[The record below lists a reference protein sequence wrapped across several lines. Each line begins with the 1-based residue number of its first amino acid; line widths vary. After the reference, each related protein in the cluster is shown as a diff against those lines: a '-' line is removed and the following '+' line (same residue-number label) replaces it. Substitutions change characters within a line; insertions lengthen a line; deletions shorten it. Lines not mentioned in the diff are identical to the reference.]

1 VQYGQPQC
9 YYCGYQMYWQA
20 PPSSFTTKMKSVFQ
34 ILSQK
39 TPPVQYPIAVPP
51 PPYRQSSP
59 QDQTP
64 VQNPSFTQPTAP
76 DQPPAVIQLPG
87 PGQPPTIAQPPPPV
101 QRPSAIE
108 PDAPV
113 QRPSPILQPAPEK
126 PPSFAEASAPVQPTS
141 YPQSTGP
148 APEDKLKSI
157 IGVPFETPRTGRRQ
171 QQETPP
177 QELTPEQEIAGDA
190 SGGRLK
196 LKDTSTA
203 YLYWLCLGLHY
214 RYLENMSTQLI
225 FWFTL
230 GGLGLWWLFD
240 LVRIP
245 TMVRDYNINQ
255 RLNVVLKAE
264 ALNKP
269 APPKEIKM
277 HERNYQ
283 IKDKDTDKFKRPNQN
298 I

>member
-1 VQYGQPQC
+1 
-9 YYCGYQMYWQA
+9 MYWQVPA
-20 PPSSFTTKMKSVFQ
+20 SSFTTKMKSVFQ

-51 PPYRQSSP
+51 PPYQQPNP

-64 VQNPSFTQPTAP
+64 VQDPSLTRPPAP
-76 DQPPAVIQLPG
+76 DQSPTSAQPVSPV
-87 PGQPPTIAQPPPPV
+87 QPPSAV
-101 QRPSAIE
+101 RPA
-108 PDAPV
+108 APV
-113 QRPSPILQPAPEK
+113 QRPSPILQPAPDK
-126 PPSFAEASAPVQPTS
+126 PPSFEEAPAHVQPTS
-141 YPQSTGP
+141 YPQSAGP

-157 IGVPFETPRTGRRQ
+157 IGIPFETPQAARRQ
-171 QQETPP
+171 PQETPP
-177 QELTPEQEIAGDA
+177 EQLTPEQDIAGDA
-190 SGGRLK
+190 SEGRLK

-214 RYLENMSTQLI
+214 RYLENMGTQLI
-225 FWFTL
+225 FWVTL

-240 LVRIP
+240 LVCIP

-269 APPKEIKM
+269 APSQEIKM

-283 IKDKDTDKFKRPNQN
+283 LKNTDEFKRPNQHM
-298 I
+298 